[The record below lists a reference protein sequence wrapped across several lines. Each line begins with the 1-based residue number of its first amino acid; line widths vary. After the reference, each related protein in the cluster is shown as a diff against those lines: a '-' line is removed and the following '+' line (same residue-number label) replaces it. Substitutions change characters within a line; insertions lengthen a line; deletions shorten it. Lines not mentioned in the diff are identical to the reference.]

1 MKIGKLIDLKVIGDE
16 RGNLISLE
24 SNKNIPFEIN
34 RVYYIFD
41 NQPNVER
48 GFHAHISLKQ
58 VAICMS
64 GSCTFILDNGYNK
77 ETIVLN
83 DRTKG
88 LLIEGLVWREM
99 KDFSKDAV
107 LVVIAS
113 DLYDESDYIRDYS
126 EFKKR
131 VNP

>member
-1 MKIGKLIDLKVIGDE
+1 MNIGKLINLKVIGDQ

-24 SNKNIPFEIN
+24 SNKNIPFAIN

-41 NQPNVER
+41 NLPNVER

-64 GSCTFILDNGYNK
+64 GSCTFLLDNGLDK

-107 LVVIAS
+107 LVVLAS
-113 DLYDESDYIRDYS
+113 DFYDESDYIRDYS

-131 VNP
+131 VNS